1 MRALWKNLELQDYT
15 LLILREPEKYKVENV
30 VKGVAWLGRLP
41 DWFLLIIIIFVP
53 NDTGF
58 YGNLSE
64 DSI

>member
-1 MRALWKNLELQDYT
+1 M
-15 LLILREPEKYKVENV
+15 LREPEKYKVENV

-64 DSI
+64 DSIYPEGR